1 MDPVERHATL
11 LSTAAEQFTQLRAA
25 VTLGGE
31 FKKLIAMVKEL
42 EEAGLD
48 EQAQQLRDSLRAS
61 SGLQSL
67 PPPPRPR
74 GRPRKDEGG
83 DA

>member
-31 FKKLIAMVKEL
+31 YRKLIAMVREL
-42 EEAGLD
+42 EEAGLED
-48 EQAQQLRDSLRAS
+48 QAQQLRDSMRTS
-61 SGLQSL
+61 SGLQAL

-83 DA
+83 EA